1 MEEQQNLYAQY
12 VENVYQNLTELGGG
26 RLGKTFWRGCAD
38 RKDRHKKA
46 GILVSGA
53 GL

>member
-26 RLGKTFWRGCAD
+26 RLGKTFLARNVQTGKIVIKKRRGSM
-38 RKDRHKKA
+38 KD
-46 GILVSGA
+46 
-53 GL
+53 

>member
-26 RLGKTFWRGCAD
+26 RLGKTFLARYMID
-38 RKDRHKKA
+38 SPLFS
-46 GILVSGA
+46 I
-53 GL
+53 